1 MIFYKGQISTD
12 YKKIKLKILVFSVA
26 LARTDNSFTFVRE
39 ITPMKNKKSIILE
52 SNPEYAMSNQ

>member
-39 ITPMKNKKSIILE
+39 ITPMKNKKV
-52 SNPEYAMSNQ
+52 